1 MQEGLGLDRLVDA
14 HHAAEELVVGRHHG
28 ELHEGVG
35 GELVLD
41 DAHLAEASEVEGA
54 GLILVHQVGEPHLC
68 EADGLLELR
77 GEAPADVVRRGVGR
91 QLVGL
96 AEGARAAHVGPGG
109 APLEGAQAGD
119 IRDLGGEAHDG
130 GGEEVGD
137 ETEHRVPVDRGVL
150 EVNPCRAIGAHNDL
164 HLVVP
169 SVGHRAHLHAV
180 AVHRIRAVQ
189 HGARHGRGRGR
200 GVVVEAKH
208 EEC

>member
-14 HHAAEELVVGRHHG
+14 HHAAEELVVGRLGGGQVGCHHG

-96 AEGARAAHVGPGG
+96 AEGARAAHLQRTAAGWTG
-109 APLEGAQAGD
+109 AAAGSHY
-119 IRDLGGEAHDG
+119 G
-130 GGEEVGD
+130 
-137 ETEHRVPVDRGVL
+137 RV
-150 EVNPCRAIGAHNDL
+150 
-164 HLVVP
+164 
-169 SVGHRAHLHAV
+169 
-180 AVHRIRAVQ
+180 
-189 HGARHGRGRGR
+189 ARRTWGLAAPRSRELR
-200 GVVVEAKH
+200 PEIFEILAAKRMMVEAKRS
-208 EEC
+208 ETKRST